1 MTLKGM
7 GNTGS
12 TLRAKETLWR
22 CIVIWKLTEVGK
34 WYQEMIPHHHITL
47 SAIKELR
54 SQLSFTQ
61 LWFCCSKKQGR
72 MFHVTTVSN
81 STVEAVVQY
90 FSDQTDVPPDS
101 CRFFQRME
109 DDNSKSV
116 MECVSCNYQG
126 KWSHTPVYVE
136 VRLYRF
142 AVYVPPKYHW
152 HLLYGYWYCDDPY
165 FSPGKSMCAKLLVQP
180 NIISIFGW
188 LSTQCGI
195 TISHFVKDKQ
205 IAFSPSFVDAVSS
218 FYE

>member
-47 SAIKELR
+47 SVMKEPR

-101 CRFFQRME
+101 CGSFQRME

-126 KWSHTPVYVE
+126 KETYSGLCGSE
-136 VRLYRF
+136 
-142 AVYVPPKYHW
+142 AVQICH
-152 HLLYGYWYCDDPY
+152 
-165 FSPGKSMCAKLLVQP
+165 
-180 NIISIFGW
+180 IR
-188 LSTQCGI
+188 STQ
-195 TISHFVKDKQ
+195 
-205 IAFSPSFVDAVSS
+205 VSLAS
-218 FYE
+218 IIWILVLRWPVF